1 MSKKIILF
9 AGGGSGGHIYP
20 LVAVLEKLKRR
31 DSEDLP
37 LEIRYLGPVD
47 EFSATLYLKHK
58 IKTYGILAPK
68 FRRYFSILNIFDFFK
83 FFLALFQALV
93 KLFFIMPD
101 VIFSKGGPGA
111 LAIVLV
117 GRFYRIP
124 VVIHESDAAP
134 GLTNM
139 LSARFSKRIAVG
151 FERAV
156 QYFDP
161 AKTIF
166 TGNPVREELLE
177 DLYSGEIAKDELHFD
192 TKEPLVLF
200 LGGSQ
205 GSRRINEFVLEN
217 LTDLLKLTQVIH
229 QTGTDQFLEVQQLSR
244 AALLDLSL
252 TDEIKHPY
260 QVQPYFSENL
270 KTVFLA
276 ADLIVARAGAGT
288 IFEIAAFAK
297 PAILIPLPESANDHQ
312 RVNAFE
318 FSKSGGGVVIE
329 EENLFKGIFMNQL
342 SEILKNSNKFNQM
355 SAASGKFFKPN
366 AAELIAQEIISCLK
380 M

>member
-200 LGGSQ
+200 F
-205 GSRRINEFVLEN
+205 N
-217 LTDLLKLTQVIH
+217 
-229 QTGTDQFLEVQQLSR
+229 
-244 AALLDLSL
+244 SL
-252 TDEIKHPY
+252 IFYRGLP
-260 QVQPYFSENL
+260 L
-270 KTVFLA
+270 WKT
-276 ADLIVARAGAGT
+276 
-288 IFEIAAFAK
+288 
-297 PAILIPLPESANDHQ
+297 LP
-312 RVNAFE
+312 
-318 FSKSGGGVVIE
+318 
-329 EENLFKGIFMNQL
+329 
-342 SEILKNSNKFNQM
+342 
-355 SAASGKFFKPN
+355 
-366 AAELIAQEIISCLK
+366 CL
-380 M
+380 